1 MIKRY
6 NYERGIRV
14 WNKDKWDLKED
25 INGNWI
31 KYEDISEFI
40 PAIEEIL
47 AAREMMR
54 KSRNLI

>member
-14 WNKDKWDLKED
+14 WNKDKWDLK
-25 INGNWI
+25 
-31 KYEDISEFI
+31 EDISEFI